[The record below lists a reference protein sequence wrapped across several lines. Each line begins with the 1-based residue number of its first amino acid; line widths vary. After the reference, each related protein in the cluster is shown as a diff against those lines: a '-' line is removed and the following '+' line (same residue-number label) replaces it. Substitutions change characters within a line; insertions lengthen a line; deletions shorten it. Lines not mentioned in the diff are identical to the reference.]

1 LRCRS
6 VVKRLAAVL
15 AFASL
20 VLPATAEAKG
30 MVTIRVCGA
39 DACVELEDRAAYV
52 LSPAET
58 VPEPPPLASFY
69 RVDIEFRAGGDRN
82 GYSVLFVPSSG
93 LIASNVG
100 AARALLWYVPRTE
113 ALEQLAPA
121 IRELD
126 AFGAPTAW
134 PAAVES
140 PPASS
145 PNGRGWL
152 HYLLAAG
159 GILAILAAPALV
171 RRIRPAQPRT
181 A

>member
-1 LRCRS
+1 
-6 VVKRLAAVL
+6 VKRLAAVL
-15 AFASL
+15 AL
-20 VLPATAEAKG
+20 VTLALPATADAKG

-39 DACVELEDRAAYV
+39 EACVTLEDRAAYL

-58 VPEPPPLASFY
+58 VFEPPPVASFY
-69 RVDIEFRAGGDRN
+69 RVDIEFEAGGDRN
-82 GYSVLFVPSSG
+82 GYSVLFVPSSA

-113 ALEQLAPA
+113 ALDQLSPA

-152 HYLLAAG
+152 HYLLAGG
-159 GILAILAAPALV
+159 GILVILSAAALV
-171 RRIRPAQPRT
+171 HRIRPIQPRT